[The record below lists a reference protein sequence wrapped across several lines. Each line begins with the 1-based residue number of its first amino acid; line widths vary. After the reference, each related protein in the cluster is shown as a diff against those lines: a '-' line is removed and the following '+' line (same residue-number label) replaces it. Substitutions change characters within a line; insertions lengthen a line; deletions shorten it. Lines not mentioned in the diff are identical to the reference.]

1 MSDDP
6 VEAALDEHVAEVLAI
21 RYGVDLPEVGTDP
34 RTVLQSLQHTRRSL
48 DRVEELLSRTVR
60 IRARAQR
67 MATHAGNVF
76 DDAWDTAAQQRR
88 TNPVVH
94 GGEYSSAR
102 ERTAEANLATLDLR
116 VGARSTAELAHRCD
130 EAVEVIRLAHRGLES
145 VRQDHLAVLRALQF
159 ESSLDR

>member
-1 MSDDP
+1 MSDDG
-6 VEAALDEHVAEVLAI
+6 LDEALSEAVAEVLAI
-21 RYGVDLPEVGTDP
+21 RYGVDLPEVGADP
-34 RTVLQSLQHTRRSL
+34 RTVLESLRVTRRAL

-88 TNPVVH
+88 ANPVSH
-94 GGEYSSAR
+94 GTEFSSAR
-102 ERTAEANLATLDLR
+102 ERTAEANLATLDQR
-116 VGARSTAELAHRCD
+116 VGARTTAEIAHRCE

-145 VRQDHLAVLRALQF
+145 VRQDHLAVLRSLQF